1 MSQKLQYQPFKDDF
15 SPYTADLGL
24 LNYIV
29 RYAGRPIPPVTTPNK
44 VPDYAAMRKFILE
57 NSDISTE
64 AKEDLEKF
72 FTYSILHI
80 KARDGKKTP
89 LIPLNPPSAALIG
102 KRTAEVSN
110 SVKCPPA
117 YRVIPSVEILN
128 PRGQLL
134 VSNLELVKDTSTGGF
149 VSLTGLDMDV
159 TVGKSVSAGTTPLYL
174 GSFELLYK
182 FPQTSK
188 QVTRQGVLKAI
199 AENPDTL
206 GYVFGINQEYTIR
219 LRNIKPKNQK
229 IPKKFQAACSNLH
242 KQSISIRSSTL
253 KQELVEWNPVTNTAK
268 FRITFLRS
276 VETRK
281 QINPDSKKLS
291 TLATK
296 TQTDPNTSQQT
307 VVEEKGIFQAIFER
321 LTENNS
327 LFRFRRLEGPLD
339 VPDPSGQLLKYDNLL
354 EVAASNDPSSFGSIF
369 AHKEVSSGQ
378 FFLFRSLLVATLQT
392 FSSTISPLR
401 TNTTFLSSL
410 LDEKTYKNIAIGIDE
425 TLVDN
430 ELGAQL
436 DDPGEDIRATYE
448 TIVVDIKTFQ
458 SFFTEIEQ
466 KYNAISFTDLLTE
479 YFNNLVPKVMKGCV
493 NKGNSVFISSVLQ
506 DFSTSALGVPPK
518 DVGEVLGSN
527 GIGYLGTPSARESRG
542 IKANFVKSID
552 LSEYGQIRRFYR
564 VTDIKW
570 ESTLF
575 AGYVED
581 SRRSSMKRI
590 EPGKFGDLKIKS
602 IPSKVIS
609 RQLLDIPAVIDKPT
623 LLLQRNDS
631 PSFSQKQFDPL
642 VVRALNATDRRKLGI
657 INVNW
662 YNVLKNPAGTDQ
674 SAQFRLSYEN
684 GTPFTFSATENK
696 HLETQAAVR
705 TKGRGVQL
713 KLHSVSFSLYDVL
726 GVVPYVT
733 DFYFPPAFFGF
744 GSEKEDLFGYVGY
757 YKTTSAKISLQD
769 TRFVTSLSA
778 DLKLDPQRLAED
790 RSAATK
796 KDNGDRTTISKQIE
810 AYRSQIKSLTER
822 KVQIT
827 RATVSGAGR
836 HTAGGIADSASTA
849 ALALEA
855 NPENKEISKKIDEA
869 KKEIERLT
877 KLRDKID
884 RRVNKRLQEENS

>member
-1 MSQKLQYQPFKDDF
+1 MARQNLEYHRNDSA
-15 SPYTADLGL
+15 PYTLDLGL

-29 RYAGRPIPPVTTPNK
+29 RYAGNPVAPPRVQPRQPPSG
-44 VPDYAAMRKFILE
+44 PDYAAMRKFILE

-89 LIPLNPPSAALIG
+89 LIPLNPPAAALIG
-102 KRTAEVSN
+102 NRTAEINN

-128 PRGQLL
+128 PLGQLL

-159 TVGKSVSAGTTPLYL
+159 TTGKSVSAGTAPIYL

-206 GYVFGINQEYTIR
+206 GYVFGTGQEYTIR
-219 LRNIKPKNQK
+219 LKNIKPKNQK
-229 IPKKFQAACSNLH
+229 IPKKFQASCANLH
-242 KQSISIRSSTL
+242 AQSISIRSSTL

-268 FRITFLRS
+268 FRITFVRS
-276 VETRK
+276 IEARK
-281 QINPDSKKLS
+281 GIDSSSKKI
-291 TLATK
+291 ATVPIK
-296 TQTDPNTSQQT
+296 TEIDPETKEERT
-307 VVEEKGIFQAIFER
+307 VEQKGIFQSIIER
-321 LTENNS
+321 MEKNNS
-327 LFRFRRLEGPLD
+327 LFRFQRFEGSLRTQLFQKPPFYKIEVD
-339 VPDPSGQLLKYDNLL
+339 TSDEQNPPSRPPGAYRQ
-354 EVAASNDPSSFGSIF
+354 
-369 AHKEVSSGQ
+369 VSSGQ

-392 FSSTISPLR
+392 FSAARSPLKD
-401 TNTTFLSSL
+401 NAAFVSALF
-410 LDEKTYKNIAIGIDE
+410 DDNIYKNIAIGIDE
-425 TLVDN
+425 SLVDN

-436 DDPGEDIRATYE
+436 EDPGEDLRATYE
-448 TIVVDIKTFQ
+448 TIVVDVKTFQ

-466 KYNAISFTDLLTE
+466 KYNAISFTDLMTE

-493 NKGNSVFISSVLQ
+493 NRGISNFQSSVRPDLDAGQ
-506 DFSTSALGVPPK
+506 GFVPPK
-518 DVGEVLGSN
+518 DLGEVLDDF

-552 LSEYGQIRRFYR
+552 LSEYGMTRRFYR
-564 VTDIKW
+564 ETNINW
-570 ESTLF
+570 EYSIF
-575 AGYVED
+575 GYIEQGAK
-581 SRRSSMKRI
+581 SSMKQIDPNRY
-590 EPGKFGDLKIKS
+590 GDLKIKS
-602 IPSKVIS
+602 IPSKVVS
-609 RQLLDIPAVIDKPT
+609 RQLLDVPAAINKPT

-642 VVRALNATDRRKLGI
+642 VVRVLTAANRRKLGI

-662 YNVLKNPAGTDQ
+662 YNVLKNPTGGDQ
-674 SAQFRLSYEN
+674 SAQFRLSYEG

-696 HLETQAAVR
+696 HLETQAALK

-713 KLHSVSFSLYDVL
+713 KLHSVSFSLLDVL
-726 GVVPYVT
+726 GVIPYVT

-744 GSEKEDLFGYVGY
+744 GSESEDLFGYVGY
-757 YKTTSAKISLQD
+757 YKTTAVKIALQD
-769 TRFVTSLSA
+769 TRFVTSISA
-778 DLKLDPQRLAED
+778 DLKLDPQRLAD
-790 RSAATK
+790 DKSGATK
-796 KDNGDRTTISKQIE
+796 KENSERDKLSKQIDAQRAKLKTLAQRE
-810 AYRSQIKSLTER
+810 TEITNEITKSTPFGDPQGRGAQI
-822 KVQIT
+822 
-827 RATVSGAGR
+827 
-836 HTAGGIADSASTA
+836 A
-849 ALALEA
+849 AAIRI
-855 NPENKEISKKIDEA
+855 NPEIQKITKQNAEVR
-869 KKEIERLT
+869 KEIERLT

-884 RRVNKRLQEENS
+884 RKALNRSQKENS

>member
-1 MSQKLQYQPFKDDF
+1 MARQNLEYHRNDF
-15 SPYTADLGL
+15 APYTLDLGL

-29 RYAGRPIPPVTTPNK
+29 RYAGNPVLRAVPRQPPSG
-44 VPDYAAMRKFILE
+44 PDYAAMRKFILE
-57 NSDISTE
+57 NSDISAE

-89 LIPLNPPSAALIG
+89 LIPLNPPAAALIG
-102 KRTAEVSN
+102 KRTAEISN

-134 VSNLELVKDTSTGGF
+134 VSNLELVKDVSTGGF

-159 TVGKSVSAGTTPLYL
+159 TVGKSVSAGTTPIYL
-174 GSFELLYK
+174 GSYELLYK

-206 GYVFGINQEYTIR
+206 GYVFGTGREYTIR
-219 LRNIKPKNQK
+219 LKNIKPKNQK
-229 IPKKFQAACSNLH
+229 IPKKFQASCANLH
-242 KQSISIRSSTL
+242 RQSISIKSSTL

-268 FRITFLRS
+268 FRITFARS
-276 VETRK
+276 VESRK
-281 QINPDSKKLS
+281 NLDPSSKKVSTLS
-291 TLATK
+291 TRRT
-296 TQTDPNTSQQT
+296 TDPNTNEPT
-307 VVEEKGIFQAIFER
+307 VVEEKGIFESIIER
-321 LTENNS
+321 MQKNNS
-327 LFRFRRLEGPLD
+327 LFRFQRFEGSLEGLGLLQKPPFYKIEVDTSDEQNPPSRPPLAYR
-339 VPDPSGQLLKYDNLL
+339 Q
-354 EVAASNDPSSFGSIF
+354 
-369 AHKEVSSGQ
+369 VSSGQ

-392 FSSTISPLR
+392 YSAARSPLKA
-401 TNTTFLSSL
+401 NAAFVAALYD
-410 LDEKTYKNIAIGIDE
+410 DETYKNIAIGIDE
-425 TLVDN
+425 SLVDN

-436 DDPGEDIRATYE
+436 EDPGEDFRATHE

-458 SFFTEIEQ
+458 SFFTEMEQ
-466 KYNAISFTDLLTE
+466 KYNAISFTDLMTE

-493 NKGNSVFISSVLQ
+493 NKGKSSFVPSVRADLGGKEG
-506 DFSTSALGVPPK
+506 STPPN
-518 DVGEVLGSN
+518 DLGEVLDDF

-542 IKANFVKSID
+542 IKANFVKSVD
-552 LSEYGQIRRFYR
+552 LSEYGKTRRFYR
-564 VTDIKW
+564 ETDIKW
-570 ESTLF
+570 ESNIF
-575 AGYVED
+575 AGYVEQG
-581 SRRSSMKRI
+581 SQSSMKQIDPNRY
-590 EPGKFGDLKIKS
+590 GDLKIKS
-602 IPSKVIS
+602 IPSKVVS
-609 RQLLDIPAVIDKPT
+609 RQLLDIPATINKST

-631 PSFSQKQFDPL
+631 PSFSQKQFDPV
-642 VVRALNATDRRKLGI
+642 VVRALNATNRRKLGI

-662 YNVLKNPAGTDQ
+662 YNVLKKPTEGDQ

-696 HLETQAAVR
+696 HLETQAALR

-713 KLHSVSFSLYDVL
+713 KLHTVSFSLYDVL
-726 GVVPYVT
+726 GVMPYVT

-790 RSAATK
+790 KSAATK
-796 KDNGDRTTISKQIE
+796 KDNSDRTTISKQIE

-836 HTAGGIADSASTA
+836 PTAGGIADSASTA

-877 KLRDKID
+877 KLQDKID
-884 RRVNKRLQEENS
+884 RRVLKRSQEENS